1 MIGDNEA
8 NFPHRL
14 LSINRQVAS
23 LRKAF
28 ADKSSTD
35 IKLSKTQIPNM
46 IQSGGLLGRF
56 LDPLLKAGLP
66 LIKNVIKL
74 QARRVLI
81 LLELTAAVSAAD
93 AGIHKKNLR
102 IWSSFILCFA

>member
-8 NFPHRL
+8 NFPHKL
-14 LSINRQVAS
+14 LLINRQVAS

-46 IQSGGLLGRF
+46 IQSGGLLGRL

-66 LIKNVIKL
+66 LIKNVTKL

-81 LLELTAAVSAAD
+81 LLGLTAAVSAAD